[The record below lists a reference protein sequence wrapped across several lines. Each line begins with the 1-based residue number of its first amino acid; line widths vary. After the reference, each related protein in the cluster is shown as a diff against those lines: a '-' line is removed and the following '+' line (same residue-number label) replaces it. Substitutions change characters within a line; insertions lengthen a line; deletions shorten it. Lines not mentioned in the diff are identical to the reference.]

1 MSWLMPNSGTPPD
14 NEAIA
19 NLQHYAM
26 LLIEF
31 AQSESMNSAVTLLFF
46 IHLVCIEVPNGSG
59 TCCLVFHLIHRP
71 PATPP

>member
-1 MSWLMPNSGTPPD
+1 
-14 NEAIA
+14 
-19 NLQHYAM
+19 M